1 MFQIRPNVSVYGT
14 DAKPT
19 GTTIKMPAVY
29 RAPIRNDLVNFIHN
43 EMRRNSMQGRGVSK
57 VAGVQVSA
65 ESWGTGRA
73 VARIP
78 RVRGGGTHRS
88 GQAAYGNFCRGGHMF
103 APLKTWRKFHR
114 RINIKQKRYALCSA
128 IAASGIPALSLARG
142 HAIEEVPEF
151 PLVVSDSVE
160 EVKKTK
166 QAVEVLKSLKAW
178 NDIKKVKASERWRAG
193 IGKMRNRRNIRK
205 RGPIIIYKNDNGITR
220 AFRNIPGITL
230 IPVQRLNLLKLAPG
244 GHLGRFAIWTE
255 SAFKS
260 LDALYGST
268 TRVSTEKKDFHLPRS
283 IMKNTDVTAILNH
296 PSVKKVLR
304 PRQTDKKAPK
314 VRKNPLK
321 NMQIMH
327 KLNPHAIVKK
337 RRNIRN
343 AIKVIRARDAK
354 KAGKPV
360 PTKAPVK
367 GVKKA
372 PLKGKAKK

>member
-1 MFQIRPNVSVYGT
+1 MFQVRPSVNVYGT

-29 RAPIRNDLVNFIHN
+29 RAPIRNDLVNFVHDQ
-43 EMRRNSMQGRGVSK
+43 MRRNSMQAKGVSK

-103 APLKTWRKFHR
+103 APLKTWRKFHK

-128 IAASGIPALSLARG
+128 IAATGIPALSLARG

-151 PLVVSDSVE
+151 PLVVSDNVE

-166 QAVEVLKSLKAW
+166 QAVEILKSLKAW

-193 IGKMRNRRNIRK
+193 VGKMRNRRNVKK
-205 RGPIIIYKNDNGITR
+205 RGPIIIYNKDNGITR

-230 IPVQRLNLLKLAPG
+230 IPVAQLNLLKIAPG

-255 SAFKS
+255 SAFKC
-260 LDALYGST
+260 LDGLYGST
-268 TRVSTEKKDFHLPRS
+268 TRIASEKNNFHLPRS
-283 IMKNTDVTAILNH
+283 VMKCTDVDAILNH

-304 PRQTDKKAPK
+304 PRMSDKKAPK
-314 VRKNPLK
+314 VKKNPLK
-321 NMQIMH
+321 NMQVMQ
-327 KLNPHAIVKK
+327 KLNPYAIVQK

-343 AIKVIRARDAK
+343 KMAIKK
-354 KAGKPV
+354 KVAAIKKV
-360 PTKAPVK
+360 AV
-367 GVKKA
+367 VKKVVK
-372 PLKGKAKK
+372 PKK